1 MALLDRIAT
10 IFFDSKAA
18 RAKAIIHSIAVEKRN
33 CEMIMIVV
41 YERNN
46 NYNI

>member
-33 CEMIMIVV
+33 CEMITIVV